1 MEAKDYYRAFH
12 SEVTEWKSK
21 VHDLVGKFEDV
32 PEETKSKLGPFFDEL
47 RCVMEAHSDRMGSLE
62 EEFPAEWRPPK
73 NERGGGSFLRR
84 LGRELTK
91 YRVWHLRHL

>member
-1 MEAKDYYRAFH
+1 
-12 SEVTEWKSK
+12 
-21 VHDLVGKFEDV
+21 
-32 PEETKSKLGPFFDEL
+32 
-47 RCVMEAHSDRMGSLE
+47 MEAHSDRMGSLE